1 VNRRDFLKNIGLGAA
16 GFTLARAQQGGF
28 DVTSVK
34 ALVFDTFGTIVD
46 WRGSIIAE
54 GEQWGKSKGIRI
66 DWARFADRWRAG
78 YGPSMDKVRK
88 GEIPWIKLDGL
99 HRMILEQVLK
109 EFSIEGLSEPEK
121 ERWNR
126 VWHRLNPWPD
136 CVEGLTRLKKKYT
149 IAPLSNG
156 NIGLMTD
163 LAKHSGLPWDAILG
177 AELVH
182 HYKPDREVYISA
194 PEFLGLDPGQVMM
207 VAAHI
212 GDLHAAGACGLRT
225 GFIHRPN
232 EFGPGGKADNAK
244 TGDFDIVSSD
254 TIDLAKKLGA

>member
-1 VNRRDFLKNIGLGAA
+1 VNRRGFLINLGWGAA
-16 GFTLARAQQGGF
+16 GVALARAEQVGS

-54 GEQWGKSKGIRI
+54 GEQWGKTKGLHV

-88 GEIPWIKLDGL
+88 GEMPWTKLDGL

-109 EFSIEGLSEPEK
+109 EFAIEGLSEQEK
-121 ERWNR
+121 DHWNR
-126 VWHRLNPWPD
+126 VWHRLKPWPD
-136 CVEGLTRLKKKYT
+136 CVEGLTRLKKKYI

-163 LAKHSGLPWDAILG
+163 LAKHAGLPWDAILG
-177 AELVH
+177 AELVR

-194 PEFLGLDPGQVMM
+194 PEFLGLSPGQVMM
-207 VAAHI
+207 VAAHA
-212 GDLHAAGACGLRT
+212 GDLRAAGACGLRT
-225 GFIHRPN
+225 GFIHRPD
-232 EFGPGGKADNAK
+232 EFGPGGKADKANS
-244 TGDFDIVSSD
+244 GDFDIVSSD
-254 TIDLAKKLGA
+254 TLDLAKKLGA